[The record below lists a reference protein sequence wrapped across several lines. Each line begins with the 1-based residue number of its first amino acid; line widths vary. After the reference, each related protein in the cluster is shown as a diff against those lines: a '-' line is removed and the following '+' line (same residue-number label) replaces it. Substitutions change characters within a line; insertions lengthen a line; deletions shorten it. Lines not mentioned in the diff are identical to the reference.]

1 MRFNIFQQSDIPQK
15 YRSNFSNLYLDIAWY
30 GVLSGTAVNFLNVYA
45 TRLGA
50 SGLQIG
56 LLTAMSAVVNLF
68 LAIPAG
74 HWISKRH
81 TGRAVFWSSVLFRIG
96 YLLFIPLPWLFT
108 DQGQIWALILITF
121 FMAIPLTPLG
131 VGFNALF
138 AESVPDR
145 FRAQV
150 AGTRN
155 VTFAIAYMLT
165 SFGAG
170 YILKN
175 IAFPDG
181 YQIIFAIGA
190 FGAAMSSY
198 HLYHVTPV
206 QDDTSPLHTPP
217 TIDPSP
223 LGQQAESPRG
233 ITSLL
238 RLDIWKTHF
247 KNVLVALFFFHFA
260 HYLSAP
266 LYPLYNV
273 NVLKL
278 NDSHIG
284 NGTAFYYL
292 TVLIASTQLGKV
304 VQKYGHK
311 KVTGWGVAGMA
322 AYPIML
328 AFSQTVWHFYALS
341 FLGGFLF
348 AMVNGAYAN
357 YMLENI
363 PADDR
368 PSHLAWYTIVFNFA
382 LLTSSII
389 GPLSA
394 DMMGLSSAL
403 ILFGV
408 LRIVA
413 GVYLL
418 KWG

>member
-1 MRFNIFQQSDIPQK
+1 MRFNLFKQSDIPEK

-30 GVLSGTAVNFLNVYA
+30 GVLSGTVVNFINVYA

-81 TGRAVFWSSVLFRIG
+81 TGRAVFWSSVVFRIG
-96 YLLFIPLPWLFT
+96 YLLFIPLPWLFSN
-108 DQGQIWALILITF
+108 QGQIWALIILTF
-121 FMAIPLTPLG
+121 LMAIPLTPLG

-138 AESVPDR
+138 AESVPER
-145 FRAQV
+145 FRARV

-155 VTFAIAYMLT
+155 VTFAIAYMFT
-165 SFGAG
+165 SLIAG

-175 IAFPDG
+175 APFPGG
-181 YQIIFAIGA
+181 YQIIFVIGA

-198 HLYHVTPV
+198 HIYHVTPV
-206 QDDTSPLHTPP
+206 QDDTAPLPTPP
-217 TIDPSP
+217 TVDPD
-223 LGQQAESPRG
+223 QTTESSRG
-233 ITSLL
+233 IRSLL

-247 KNVLVALFFFHFA
+247 RNVLVALFFFHFS
-260 HYLSAP
+260 HYLSSP

-278 NDSHIG
+278 NDSNIG

-328 AFSQTVWHFYALS
+328 AFSQNVWQFYALS

-363 PADDR
+363 PAHDR
-368 PSHLAWYTIVFNFA
+368 PSHLAWYTIVFNLA

-389 GPLSA
+389 GPLTA
-394 DMMGLSSAL
+394 DVMGLAPAL

-408 LRIVA
+408 LRILA
-413 GVYLL
+413 GLYLL